1 MTRGTSYAIQIL
13 VANEL
18 GLTHRGVDF
27 AKLQMQGKLFP
38 LQFSQLELAAN
49 YAVEQIQKNNKIK
62 DAELLVEKYFKG

>member
-27 AKLQMQGKLFP
+27 AKLQLQGKLFP

-49 YAVEQIQKNNKIK
+49 YAV
-62 DAELLVEKYFKG
+62 